1 MQSDPESLKIY
12 CPGTDTSSEIPLA
25 ESTVHAG
32 FPSPADDFLE
42 GSLDLNS
49 LVIKHP
55 EATFFARVEGDS
67 MKDEGITEGDIL
79 VVDKAIESY
88 DGCLAIAYI
97 DGEFTLKR
105 VAWSPTVFCSCRPI
119 RNIRLLRSSPDRIL
133 GLGRGKVGHQTSLT
147 PCTGC
152 ATATTFMLC
161 ANGYSTRR
169 SKAVPSSYCRTTMA
183 ASSPVTSSYM
193 IILPLNEE

>member
-1 MQSDPESLKIY
+1 MAADPKTLKIY
-12 CPGTDTSSEIPLA
+12 CPKTDTSPEIPLA

-67 MKDEGITEGDIL
+67 MKDEGITEDDIL
-79 VVDKAIESY
+79 VVDKAVEAY
-88 DGCLAIAYI
+88 DGCLAVAYV

-105 VAWSPTVFCSCRPI
+105 VRME
-119 RNIRLLRSSPDRIL
+119 PDRIL
-133 GLGRGKVGHQTSLT
+133 LV
-147 PCTGC
+147 P
-152 ATATTFMLC
+152 
-161 ANGYSTRR
+161 ANPKYPTIEIAAGQDF
-169 SKAVPSSYCRTTMA
+169 AVWG
-183 ASSPVTSSYM
+183 VVKWV
-193 IILPLNEE
+193 IKQV

>member
-1 MQSDPESLKIY
+1 MLSDKPLKIY
-12 CPGTDTSSEIPLA
+12 MPDDRLPSDIPLA

-79 VVDKAIESY
+79 VVDKAGEPY
-88 DGCLAIAYI
+88 DGSLAVAYI

-105 VAWSPTVFCSCRPI
+105 VRME
-119 RNIRLLRSSPDRIL
+119 PDRIL
-133 GLGRGKVGHQTSLT
+133 LVPANPKYPVIEIA
-147 PCTGC
+147 TGQD
-152 ATATTFMLC
+152 F
-161 ANGYSTRR
+161 
-169 SKAVPSSYCRTTMA
+169 AVWG
-183 ASSPVTSSYM
+183 VVKWV
-193 IILPLNEE
+193 IKQV